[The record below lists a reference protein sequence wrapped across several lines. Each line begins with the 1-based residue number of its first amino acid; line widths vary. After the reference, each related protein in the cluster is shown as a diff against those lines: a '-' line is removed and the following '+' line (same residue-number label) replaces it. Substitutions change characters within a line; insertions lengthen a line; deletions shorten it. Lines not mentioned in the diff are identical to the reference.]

1 MLAPRVLTVGHWQVR
16 HPRIALTL
24 WFGAFF
30 GGGVL
35 VLGSVVT
42 TIAAALN
49 AGAAPT
55 AAEAIMV
62 TMAAWLGVGAIGA
75 GIAFVG
81 VSAEPLAHSHQQAL
95 ARLVPIAVAREE
107 RRGFTLVWFDAPSP
121 VACAAPGRPAEILVS
136 SGMRDLL
143 TAPQLQAVIAHEYA
157 HLRLRHGWAMRIA
170 ELNALCLPRALRA
183 GRGLKRATSLLI
195 ELVADDAAARQAG
208 AAHLAN
214 ALTRLD
220 QQTDDPGLAV
230 RAERLT
236 LRRWPTAA
244 RRRLPEPIR
253 I

>member
-1 MLAPRVLTVGHWQVR
+1 MLTVGHWPVR

-30 GGGVL
+30 GGGIL
-35 VLGSVVT
+35 VLGAVIT

-55 AAEAIMV
+55 VAEAIMV
-62 TMAAWLGVGAIGA
+62 TLAAWVSVGAIGA
-75 GIAFVG
+75 VVAFVG
-81 VSAEPLAHSHQQAL
+81 VSAEPLAHSYRRSL
-95 ARLVPIAVAREE
+95 ARLAPVAVARQE
-107 RRGFTLVWFDAPSP
+107 RRGFTLVWFDSPSP
-121 VACAAPGRPAEILVS
+121 VACAVPGRPAEILVS
-136 SGMRDLL
+136 TAMRDLL
-143 TAPQLQAVIAHEYA
+143 SAPQLQAVIAHEYA

-170 ELNALCLPRALRA
+170 ELNALCLPGALRA
-183 GRGLKRATSLLI
+183 GQGLKRATSLLI

-214 ALTRLD
+214 ALTRLAAA
-220 QQTDDPGLAV
+220 TDDPGLAV